1 MSAMKME
8 VRKMRRILGV
18 LAMLVASAA
27 MTLAVA
33 CSGDSRADVDETS
46 SAATSAAV
54 VEALTAVSAAT
65 AQMSSSMAQAQPSGG
80 QTGILVS
87 GEGRVSVE
95 PDLAIVNIGVEAQAE
110 TVAEARGDAA
120 GAMTGVVAAVRNRG
134 LSDADIQTTSFNI
147 WPQYQYEE
155 IERDG
160 RRVNR
165 QVLVGYT
172 VSNSAAIK
180 VRDLSALGPIIDEV
194 AEAGGDFTRIN
205 GVSFTVE
212 DTKPFMDDL
221 RAAAFEEAEAKA
233 SQLAD
238 LAGVELGQ
246 AMFISEGAATPDV
259 VRSDLAFRAVAMESK
274 ATPISAGET
283 ELRLTI
289 SALFGIGQ

>member
-1 MSAMKME
+1 M
-8 VRKMRRILGV
+8 RKIFVL
-18 LAMLVASAA
+18 LAMLAASAA

-33 CSGDSRADVDETS
+33 CGEDSRADVDETS

-65 AQMSSSMAQAQPSGG
+65 AQMSSSMAQPQPSGG
-80 QTGILVS
+80 QTGILVN

-110 TVAEARGDAA
+110 TVAEARADAA
-120 GAMTGVVAAVRNRG
+120 GAMSSVVAAVKGRG

-180 VRDLSALGPIIDEV
+180 VRDLGTIGPIIDEV

-221 RAAAFEEAEAKA
+221 REAAFEEAEAKA
-233 SQLAD
+233 SQLAN

-246 AMFISEGAATPDV
+246 AMFISEGVATPDA
-259 VRSDLAFRAVAMESK
+259 VRSDLAFRAVAKESR

-283 ELRLTI
+283 ELSLTI
-289 SALFGIGQ
+289 SALFGIGN

>member
-1 MSAMKME
+1 M
-8 VRKMRRILGV
+8 RKILAL
-18 LAMLVASAA
+18 LAMLAASAA
-27 MTLAVA
+27 MTVA
-33 CSGDSRADVDETS
+33 IACGEDSRADVDGTS
-46 SAATSAAV
+46 SAATNAAV
-54 VEALTAVSAAT
+54 MDALTAVTAAT
-65 AQMSSSMAQAQPSGG
+65 AEMSSSMAQAQPAGA

-120 GAMTGVVAAVRNRG
+120 GAMTGVVAAVKNRG

-194 AEAGGDFTRIN
+194 AEAGGDFTPHFPYQP
-205 GVSFTVE
+205 G
-212 DTKPFMDDL
+212 
-221 RAAAFEEAEAKA
+221 
-233 SQLAD
+233 
-238 LAGVELGQ
+238 
-246 AMFISEGAATPDV
+246 FIG
-259 VRSDLAFRAVAMESK
+259 ES
-274 ATPISAGET
+274 PSVDP
-283 ELRLTI
+283 LV
-289 SALFGIGQ
+289 

>member
-1 MSAMKME
+1 M
-8 VRKMRRILGV
+8 RKLFGV
-18 LAMLVASAA
+18 LVVVAASAA
-27 MTLAVA
+27 MLAAVA
-33 CSGDSRADVDETS
+33 CEGDSRADVDETS
-46 SAATSAAV
+46 SAALNADVVQALSAV
-54 VEALTAVSAAT
+54 TAAT
-65 AQMSSSMAQAQPSGG
+65 AQMSSSVAQAQPQGG

-87 GEGRVSVE
+87 GEGRISVE

-110 TVAEARGDAA
+110 TVAQARGDAA
-120 GAMTGVVAAVRNRG
+120 EAMTNVVDAVKGHG

-180 VRDLSALGPIIDEV
+180 VRDLGAIGPIVDEV
-194 AEAGGDFTRIN
+194 AEAGGDFTRIS
-205 GVSFTVE
+205 GISFTVE

-221 RAAAFEEAEAKA
+221 REAAFQEAEAKA
-233 SQLAD
+233 EQLAG
-238 LAGVELGQ
+238 LAGIELGQ
-246 AMFISEGAATPDV
+246 AVFISEGVATPDV
-259 VRSDLAFRAVAMESK
+259 VRSNLAFRAVAAES
-274 ATPISAGET
+274 AMTPISAGET

>member
-1 MSAMKME
+1 MK
-8 VRKMRRILGV
+8 KILAL
-18 LAMLVASAA
+18 LAMLAASAA
-27 MTLAVA
+27 MTVA
-33 CSGDSRADVDETS
+33 IACGEDSRADVDGTS
-46 SAATSAAV
+46 SAATNAAV
-54 VEALTAVSAAT
+54 MDALSAVTAAT
-65 AQMSSSMAQAQPSGG
+65 AEMSSSMAQAQPAGA

-120 GAMTGVVAAVRNRG
+120 GAMTGVVAAVKNRG

-212 DTKPFMDDL
+212 DTKPFMNDL
-221 RAAAFEEAEAKA
+221 REAAFEEAEAKA
-233 SQLAD
+233 GQLAD

-246 AMFISEGAATPDV
+246 AMFISEGVATPDV
-259 VRSDLAFRAVAMESK
+259 VRSDLAFRAVAMESS

-283 ELRLTI
+283 ELSLTI
-289 SALFGIGQ
+289 SALFGIGN

>member
-1 MSAMKME
+1 M
-8 VRKMRRILGV
+8 RKIFVL
-18 LAMLVASAA
+18 LAMLAASAA

-33 CSGDSRADVDETS
+33 CGEDSRADVDETS

-65 AQMSSSMAQAQPSGG
+65 AQMSSSMAQPQPSGG
-80 QTGILVS
+80 QTGILVN

-110 TVAEARGDAA
+110 TVAEARADAA
-120 GAMTGVVAAVRNRG
+120 GAMSSVVAAVKGRG

-180 VRDLSALGPIIDEV
+180 VRDLGTIGPIIDEV

-221 RAAAFEEAEAKA
+221 REAAFEEAEAKA
-233 SQLAD
+233 SQLAN

-246 AMFISEGAATPDV
+246 AMFISEGVATPDA
-259 VRSDLAFRAVAMESK
+259 VRSDLAFRAVAMESR

-283 ELRLTI
+283 ELSLTI
-289 SALFGIGQ
+289 SALFGIGN

>member
-1 MSAMKME
+1 MK
-8 VRKMRRILGV
+8 KILAL
-18 LAMLVASAA
+18 LAMLAASAA
-27 MTLAVA
+27 MMVA
-33 CSGDSRADVDETS
+33 IACGEDSRADVDGTS
-46 SAATSAAV
+46 SAATNAAV
-54 VEALTAVSAAT
+54 MDALSAVTAAT
-65 AQMSSSMAQAQPSGG
+65 AEMSSSMAQAQPAGG

-110 TVAEARGDAA
+110 TVAEARADAA
-120 GAMTGVVAAVRNRG
+120 GAMFSVVAAVKGRG

-212 DTKPFMDDL
+212 DTKPFMNDL
-221 RAAAFEEAEAKA
+221 REAAFKEAEAKA
-233 SQLAD
+233 GQLAD

-246 AMFISEGAATPDV
+246 AMFISEGVATPDV
-259 VRSDLAFRAVAMESK
+259 VRSDLAFRAMAMESS

-289 SALFGIGQ
+289 SALFGIGN

>member
-1 MSAMKME
+1 M
-8 VRKMRRILGV
+8 RKLFGV
-18 LAMLVASAA
+18 LIVVAASAA
-27 MTLAVA
+27 MLAAVG
-33 CSGDSRADVDETS
+33 CEGDSRADVDETS
-46 SAATSAAV
+46 SAALNADVVQALSAV
-54 VEALTAVSAAT
+54 TAAT
-65 AQMSSSMAQAQPSGG
+65 AQMSSSVAQTQPQGG

-87 GEGRVSVE
+87 GEGRISVE

-110 TVAEARGDAA
+110 TVAQARGDAA
-120 GAMTGVVAAVRNRG
+120 EAMTSVVDAVKGRG

-180 VRDLSALGPIIDEV
+180 VRDLGAIGPIVDEV

-205 GVSFTVE
+205 GISFTVE

-221 RAAAFEEAEAKA
+221 REAAFQEAEAKA
-233 SQLAD
+233 EQLAG
-238 LAGVELGQ
+238 LAGIELGQ
-246 AMFISEGAATPDV
+246 AVFISEGVATPDV
-259 VRSDLAFRAVAMESK
+259 VRSNLAFRAVAAES
-274 ATPISAGET
+274 AMTPISAGET

>member
-1 MSAMKME
+1 M
-8 VRKMRRILGV
+8 RKILAL
-18 LAMLVASAA
+18 LAMLAASAA
-27 MTLAVA
+27 MTVA
-33 CSGDSRADVDETS
+33 IACGEDSRADVEGTS
-46 SAATSAAV
+46 SAATNAAV
-54 VEALTAVSAAT
+54 MDALTAVTAAT
-65 AQMSSSMAQAQPSGG
+65 AEMSSSMAQAQPAGG

-110 TVAEARGDAA
+110 TVAEARADAA
-120 GAMTGVVAAVRNRG
+120 GAMTGVVAAVKNRG

-212 DTKPFMDDL
+212 DTKPFMNDL
-221 RAAAFEEAEAKA
+221 REAAFEEAEAKA
-233 SQLAD
+233 GQLAD

-246 AMFISEGAATPDV
+246 AMFISEGVATPDV
-259 VRSDLAFRAVAMESK
+259 VRSNLAFRAVAMESM

-283 ELRLTI
+283 ELSLTI
-289 SALFGIGQ
+289 SALFGIGN

>member
-1 MSAMKME
+1 M
-8 VRKMRRILGV
+8 RKIWVL
-18 LAMLVASAA
+18 LAMLTASAT
-27 MTLAVA
+27 MTVA
-33 CSGDSRADVDETS
+33 IACGEDSRADVDGTS
-46 SAATSAAV
+46 SAATNAAV
-54 VEALTAVSAAT
+54 MDALAAVSAAT
-65 AQMSSSMAQAQPSGG
+65 AEMSSSMAQAQPAGG

-110 TVAEARGDAA
+110 TVAEARADAA
-120 GAMTGVVAAVRNRG
+120 GAMSSVVAAVKGRG

-147 WPQYQYEE
+147 WPQYHYEE

-172 VSNSAAIK
+172 VRNSAAIK
-180 VRDLSALGPIIDEV
+180 VRDLSAIGPIVDDV

-212 DTKPFMDDL
+212 DTKPFMNDL
-221 RAAAFEEAEAKA
+221 REAAFEEAEAKA
-233 SQLAD
+233 GQLAD

-246 AMFISEGAATPDV
+246 AMFISEGVATPDV
-259 VRSDLAFRAVAMESK
+259 VRSDLAFRAVAMESS

-289 SALFGIGQ
+289 SALFGIEK

>member
-1 MSAMKME
+1 M
-8 VRKMRRILGV
+8 RKILAL
-18 LAMLVASAA
+18 LAMLAASAA
-27 MTLAVA
+27 MTVA
-33 CSGDSRADVDETS
+33 IACGEDSRADVDGTS
-46 SAATSAAV
+46 SAATNAAV
-54 VEALTAVSAAT
+54 MDALTAVTAAT
-65 AQMSSSMAQAQPSGG
+65 AEMSSSMAQAQPAGA

-120 GAMTGVVAAVRNRG
+120 GAMTGVVAAVKNRG

-212 DTKPFMDDL
+212 DTKPFMNDL
-221 RAAAFEEAEAKA
+221 REAAFEEAEAKA
-233 SQLAD
+233 GQLAD

-246 AMFISEGAATPDV
+246 AMFISEGVATPDV
-259 VRSDLAFRAVAMESK
+259 VRSDLAFRVLAMESS
-274 ATPISAGET
+274 ATSISAGET

-289 SALFGIGQ
+289 SALFGIEK

>member
-1 MSAMKME
+1 
-8 VRKMRRILGV
+8 MRRIFGLLAV
-18 LAMLVASAA
+18 LAASTAI
-27 MTLAVA
+27 TLAVA
-33 CSGDSRADVDETS
+33 CGGDSRADVDETS

-65 AQMSSSMAQAQPSGG
+65 AQMSSSMAQAQPAGG

-110 TVAEARGDAA
+110 TVAEARADAA
-120 GAMTGVVAAVRNRG
+120 GAMSSVVAAVKGRG

-180 VRDLSALGPIIDEV
+180 VRDLGTIGPIIDEV

-212 DTKPFMDDL
+212 DTKPFMNDL
-221 RAAAFEEAEAKA
+221 REAAFEEAEAKA
-233 SQLAD
+233 GQLAD

-246 AMFISEGAATPDV
+246 AMFISEGVATPDV
-259 VRSDLAFRAVAMESK
+259 VRSDLAFRAVAMESS

-283 ELRLTI
+283 ELSLTI
-289 SALFGIGQ
+289 SALFGIGN

>member
-1 MSAMKME
+1 M
-8 VRKMRRILGV
+8 RKLLGV

-33 CSGDSRADVDETS
+33 CGDSRADVDETS

-65 AQMSSSMAQAQPSGG
+65 AQMSSSMAQTQPAGG

-110 TVAEARGDAA
+110 TVAEARANAA
-120 GAMTGVVAAVRNRG
+120 GAMSSVVAAVKGRG

-165 QVLVGYT
+165 QVLIGYT
-172 VSNSAAIK
+172 VNNSAAIK
-180 VRDLSALGPIIDEV
+180 VRDLGALGPIIDEV

-221 RAAAFEEAEAKA
+221 REAAFEEAEAKA
-233 SQLAD
+233 GQLAD

-259 VRSDLAFRAVAMESK
+259 VRSDLAFRAVAMESR

>member
-1 MSAMKME
+1 M
-8 VRKMRRILGV
+8 RKIWVL
-18 LAMLVASAA
+18 LAMLAASAT
-27 MTLAVA
+27 MTVA
-33 CSGDSRADVDETS
+33 IACGEDSRADVDGTS
-46 SAATSAAV
+46 SAATNAAV
-54 VEALTAVSAAT
+54 MDALAAVSAAT
-65 AQMSSSMAQAQPSGG
+65 AEMSSSMAQAQPAGG

-110 TVAEARGDAA
+110 TVAEARADAA
-120 GAMTGVVAAVRNRG
+120 GAMSSVVAAVKGRG

-172 VSNSAAIK
+172 VRNSAAIK
-180 VRDLSALGPIIDEV
+180 VRDLSAIGPIVDDV

-212 DTKPFMDDL
+212 DTKPFMNDL
-221 RAAAFEEAEAKA
+221 REAAFEEAEAKA
-233 SQLAD
+233 GQLAD

-246 AMFISEGAATPDV
+246 AMFISEGVATPDV
-259 VRSDLAFRAVAMESK
+259 VRSDLAFRAVAMESS

-289 SALFGIGQ
+289 SALFGIEK

>member
-1 MSAMKME
+1 M
-8 VRKMRRILGV
+8 RKILAL
-18 LAMLVASAA
+18 LAMLAASAA
-27 MTLAVA
+27 MTVA
-33 CSGDSRADVDETS
+33 IACGEDSRAEVEGAS
-46 SAATSAAV
+46 SAATNTAMM
-54 VEALTAVSAAT
+54 EALTAVSAAT
-65 AQMSSSMAQAQPSGG
+65 AEMSISMAQAQPSGG

-110 TVAEARGDAA
+110 TVAEARADAA
-120 GAMTGVVAAVRNRG
+120 GAMFSVVAAVKGRG

-147 WPQYQYEE
+147 WPKYQYEE

-160 RRVNR
+160 RSVNR

-212 DTKPFMDDL
+212 DTKPFMNDL
-221 RAAAFEEAEAKA
+221 REAAFEEAKAKA
-233 SQLAD
+233 GQLAD

-246 AMFISEGAATPDV
+246 AMFISEGVATPDV
-259 VRSDLAFRAVAMESK
+259 VRSDLAFRAMAMESS

-289 SALFGIGQ
+289 SALFGIGN

>member
-1 MSAMKME
+1 M
-8 VRKMRRILGV
+8 RKLLGV

-65 AQMSSSMAQAQPSGG
+65 AQMSSSMAQAQPSGA
-80 QTGILVS
+80 QSGILVS

-95 PDLAIVNIGVEAQAE
+95 PDLAIINIGVEAQAE
-110 TVAEARGDAA
+110 TVAEARADAA
-120 GAMTGVVAAVRNRG
+120 GAMSSVVAAVKGRG

-212 DTKPFMDDL
+212 DTKPFMNDL
-221 RAAAFEEAEAKA
+221 REAAFEEAEAKA
-233 SQLAD
+233 GQLAD

-246 AMFISEGAATPDV
+246 AMFISEGVATPDV
-259 VRSDLAFRAVAMESK
+259 VRSDLAFRAVAMESS

-283 ELRLTI
+283 ELSLTI
-289 SALFGIGQ
+289 SALFGIGN

>member
-1 MSAMKME
+1 M
-8 VRKMRRILGV
+8 RKILAL
-18 LAMLVASAA
+18 LAMLAASAA
-27 MTLAVA
+27 MTVA
-33 CSGDSRADVDETS
+33 IACGEDSRADVDGTS
-46 SAATSAAV
+46 SAATNAAV
-54 VEALTAVSAAT
+54 MDALSAVTAAT
-65 AQMSSSMAQAQPSGG
+65 AEMSSSMAQAQPSGG

-110 TVAEARGDAA
+110 TVAEARADAA
-120 GAMTGVVAAVRNRG
+120 GAMSSVVAAVKGRG

-180 VRDLSALGPIIDEV
+180 VRDLGTIGPIIDEV

-212 DTKPFMDDL
+212 DTKPFMNDL
-221 RAAAFEEAEAKA
+221 REAAFEEAEAKA
-233 SQLAD
+233 GQLAD

-246 AMFISEGAATPDV
+246 AMFISEGVATPDV
-259 VRSDLAFRAVAMESK
+259 VRSDLAFRVLAMESS

-289 SALFGIGQ
+289 SALFGIGN